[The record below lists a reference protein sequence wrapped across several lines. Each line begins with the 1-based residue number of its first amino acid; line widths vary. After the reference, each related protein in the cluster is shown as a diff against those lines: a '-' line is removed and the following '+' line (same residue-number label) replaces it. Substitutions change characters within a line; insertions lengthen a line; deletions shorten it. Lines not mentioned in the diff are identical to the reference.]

1 MLTSPAQIL
10 SQLLSKRIT
19 GADPVSK
26 VIYRQFRTVALD
38 TPLEELSKIFDH
50 DHFALVVAT
59 QRCYSSAKNVSE
71 KKVVCGVA
79 SRIDLLNYI
88 MAHAPKH

>member
-1 MLTSPAQIL
+1 ML
-10 SQLLSKRIT
+10 
-19 GADPVSK
+19 
-26 VIYRQFRTVALD
+26 YRQFRTVALN
-38 TPLEELSKIFDH
+38 TPLDELSKIFDH

-59 QRCYSSAKNVSE
+59 QRCYSSASAVSE

-88 MAHAPKH
+88 MAHQGHASK

>member
-1 MLTSPAQIL
+1 M
-10 SQLLSKRIT
+10 T

-26 VIYRQFRTVALD
+26 VIYRQFRTVALN
-38 TPLEELSKIFDH
+38 TSLEELSKIFDH

-59 QRCYSSAKNVSE
+59 QRCYSSASHVSE

-88 MAHAPKH
+88 MSHQRH